1 MPGAP
6 RKHLYAVSKK
16 RLSPVEGKKITIQLL
31 QRETDPRKPMTN
43 SNLIPRIIFF
53 LRNKNVFF
61 LFPSLRFF
69 IRQGITMVQAICI
82 NLEEESA
89 AKGKE
94 KKKKKKSENGIE
106 SSENTCK
113 LEFVFLFLFFC

>member
-1 MPGAP
+1 
-6 RKHLYAVSKK
+6 
-16 RLSPVEGKKITIQLL
+16 
-31 QRETDPRKPMTN
+31 
-43 SNLIPRIIFF
+43 
-53 LRNKNVFF
+53 
-61 LFPSLRFF
+61 
-69 IRQGITMVQAICI
+69 MVQAICI

-113 LEFVFLFLFFC
+113 LEFVFLFFVFLLRKEKTDVGVWMLVPPGTEGEKKKITVQVVAFISALRHTC